1 MHVRFDPTPTLVLRG
16 SVTRS
21 LARPSYG
28 ELAPSRQLTFAD
40 RRSRTGNP
48 DLKPYGA
55 TNFDLSA
62 DRYAARAGLFSV
74 SVFFKKIDHF
84 IADAQFPVTLG
95 ELGTF
100 YDFKRINGD
109 SAQVWG
115 VESGWQSIA
124 WALPAGFGNGSM
136 QANYT
141 YYGSETHIPSRP
153 GETFPLVDQVKN
165 QLSLTLR
172 DERGPLAVEVT
183 VRYRSKMLEDINAP
197 AMDNYR
203 TAYFEAELNVT
214 CKLSKFAKL
223 SLGLAN
229 VLDTPT
235 HNYSG
240 ERIRVNEFQPAGIDV
255 TLGVQWKR

>member
-124 WALPAGFGNGSM
+124 WALPAGLGNGSM

-141 YYGSETHIPSRP
+141 ITEAKRIFRA
-153 GETFPLVDQVKN
+153 
-165 QLSLTLR
+165 
-172 DERGPLAVEVT
+172 GPA
-183 VRYRSKMLEDINAP
+183 RRFCS
-197 AMDNYR
+197 
-203 TAYFEAELNVT
+203 
-214 CKLSKFAKL
+214 S
-223 SLGLAN
+223 
-229 VLDTPT
+229 
-235 HNYSG
+235 
-240 ERIRVNEFQPAGIDV
+240 IR
-255 TLGVQWKR
+255 